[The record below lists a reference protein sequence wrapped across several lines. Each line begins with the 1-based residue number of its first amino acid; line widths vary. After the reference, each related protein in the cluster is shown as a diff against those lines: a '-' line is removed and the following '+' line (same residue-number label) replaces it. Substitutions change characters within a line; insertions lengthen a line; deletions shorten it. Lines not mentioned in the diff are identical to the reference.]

1 MKEAVR
7 RTTKNRGICNFY
19 EKMEENLC
27 LIWMAVKP
35 HTAETACFQL
45 SFSVT
50 KRAQLRPCLFLFHI
64 KDVNKNI
71 SELKGENA

>member
-27 LIWMAVKP
+27 LIWMAMKP
-35 HTAETACFQL
+35 HTAEEAEAGAGKQRRSTIGYHN
-45 SFSVT
+45 T
-50 KRAQLRPCLFLFHI
+50 
-64 KDVNKNI
+64 
-71 SELKGENA
+71 